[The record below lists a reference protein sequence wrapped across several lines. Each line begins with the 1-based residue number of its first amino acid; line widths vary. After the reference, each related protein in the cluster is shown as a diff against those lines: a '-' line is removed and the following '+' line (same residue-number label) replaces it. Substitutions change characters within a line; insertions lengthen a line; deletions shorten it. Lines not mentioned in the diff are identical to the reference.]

1 MVAAAVI
8 GSAVVGA
15 GASAYGS
22 SKAAKASKKGQDQA
36 VAEQRRQ
43 YDQTRADYAPWRAA
57 GESALARLTNEMKA
71 GATTAY
77 TKSPS
82 YDFRLSEGVKAAE
95 RSAAA
100 RGRLGSGAT
109 MKAVQR
115 YGEGLASADYGD
127 WWNRNAGLAGI
138 GQQATNATAAAG
150 ENMANNVSNAY
161 QAAGNARAS
170 AYQGAGNAIN
180 QGVSGVLKSYL
191 MQQGGASGMAPNV
204 YGVWNNGG
212 GGIY

>member
-15 GASAYGS
+15 GASHLSGKS
-22 SKAAKASKKGQDQA
+22 AAKAQKNAANQQ

-43 YDQTRADYAPWRAA
+43 YDQTRADYAPWRAT
-57 GESALARLTNEMKA
+57 GESALARLNNEMKD
-71 GATTAY
+71 GATTAF
-77 TKSPS
+77 TKTPG

-115 YGEGLASADYGD
+115 YGEGLASDEYGS
-127 WWNRNAGLAGI
+127 WWNRNAGLAGV

-150 ENMANNVSNAY
+150 ENMANNVSSAY
-161 QAAGNARAS
+161 QTAGNARAS
-170 AYQGAGNAIN
+170 SYLTTGSAIN
-180 QGVSGVLKSYL
+180 RGLQGVAGAYL
-191 MQQGGASGMAPNV
+191 AQQGGGYGPNA
-204 YGVWNNGG
+204 YGVWSNGG
-212 GGIY
+212 GVY

>member
-15 GASAYGS
+15 GASAVAG
-22 SKAAKASKKGQDQA
+22 SKAAKAQKKGVDQS

-57 GESALARLTNEMKA
+57 GESALARLTNEMKE

-115 YGEGLASADYGD
+115 YGEGLASDDYSA
-127 WWNRNAGLAGI
+127 WWNRNAGLAGV

-150 ENMANNVSNAY
+150 ENMANNVSGAY
-161 QAAGNARAS
+161 QTAGNARAS
-170 AYQGAGNAIN
+170 SYLTTGSAIN
-180 QGVSGVLKSYL
+180 RGLQGVAGAYL
-191 MQQGGASGMAPNV
+191 AQQGGGYGPNA
-204 YGVWNNGG
+204 YGVWSNG

>member
-15 GASAYGS
+15 GASAVAG
-22 SKAAKASKKGQDQA
+22 SKAAKAAKKGADQS

-57 GESALARLTNEMKA
+57 GESALSRLTNEMKE

-127 WWNRNAGLAGI
+127 WWNRNAGLAGV
-138 GQQATNATAAAG
+138 GQQATNATAQAGQNAANKIG
-150 ENMANNVSNAY
+150 
-161 QAAGNARAS
+161 RAH
-170 AYQGAGNAIN
+170 
-180 QGVSGVLKSYL
+180 V
-191 MQQGGASGMAPNV
+191 
-204 YGVWNNGG
+204 
-212 GGIY
+212 

>member
-1 MVAAAVI
+1 MPPAAAI
-8 GSAVVGA
+8 AGAAVVGA
-15 GASAYGS
+15 GASIYGS
-22 SKAAKASKKGQDQA
+22 SKAAKAAKKGQDQA

-43 YDQTRADYAPWRAA
+43 YDQDRADWAPWRAA

-82 YDFRLSEGVKAAE
+82 YDFRLSEGIKAAE

-127 WWNRNAGLAGI
+127 WWNRNAGLAGV
-138 GQQATNATAAAG
+138 GQQATAATSQSGQNAAS
-150 ENMANNVSNAY
+150 NISNAY
-161 QAAGNARAS
+161 QVGADARGS
-170 AYQGAGNAIN
+170 
-180 QGVSGVLKSYL
+180 SYL
-191 MQQGGASGMAPNV
+191 TGARSVNNAMSNV
-204 YGVWNNGG
+204 LAAYLYQRGG
-212 GGIY
+212 GFGGGS